1 MRIQVKMFISLDID
15 PDEYMMPS
23 DGDVTEEFQDA
34 MREYIHD
41 IDVGYEMIDGKFTV
55 VGVEVGGTPE

>member
-41 IDVGYEMIDGKFTV
+41 IDGGKIKNIRVTQ
-55 VGVEVGGTPE
+55 EIKDE

>member
-1 MRIQVKMFISLDID
+1 MFISVDVD

-41 IDVGYEMIDGKFTV
+41 ID
-55 VGVEVGGTPE
+55 GVNIKNIRVTQEIKNEQ

>member
-1 MRIQVKMFISLDID
+1 MLIQVKMFISLDID

-41 IDVGYEMIDGKFTV
+41 ID
-55 VGVEVGGTPE
+55 GVDIKSIRVRQEIKNEQ

>member
-41 IDVGYEMIDGKFTV
+41 KDGVKIKNIRVTQ
-55 VGVEVGGTPE
+55 EIKDE

>member
-1 MRIQVKMFISLDID
+1 MLIQVKMFISLDID

-34 MREYIHD
+34 MREDIQD
-41 IDVGYEMIDGKFTV
+41 ID
-55 VGVEVGGTPE
+55 GVDIKSIRVRQEIKNEQ

>member
-1 MRIQVKMFISLDID
+1 MQIQVKIFISLDID

-41 IDVGYEMIDGKFTV
+41 ID
-55 VGVEVGGTPE
+55 GVDIKNIRVRQEIKNEQ

>member
-1 MRIQVKMFISLDID
+1 MFISLDIGR
-15 PDEYMMPS
+15 DEYMMPS

-41 IDVGYEMIDGKFTV
+41 IDGAKIKNIRVTQEIKD
-55 VGVEVGGTPE
+55 E